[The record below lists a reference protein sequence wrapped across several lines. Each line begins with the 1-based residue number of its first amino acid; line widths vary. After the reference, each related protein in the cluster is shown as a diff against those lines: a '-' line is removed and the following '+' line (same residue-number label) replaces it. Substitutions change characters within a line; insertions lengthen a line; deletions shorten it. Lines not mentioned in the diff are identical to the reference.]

1 MNRTPTGDHEHDM
14 DTHVSANPQRM
25 IEDAAGILGSLSAPE
40 ARLLMAATADIVVVI
55 DRDLTVV
62 DVGYADAALGIHA
75 PATWVGR
82 PFIECVTSESV
93 DKARALVSGALGGQ
107 VLVGRQVNHP
117 PADGSSPFAPDLAV
131 TYRAASVN
139 GGERFVLLGTDLRPI
154 TELQSRLLRAQLDTE
169 RDVRRLR
176 EVETRYRL
184 LFHLADTPLVIVE
197 ADALEIVDA
206 NEAAGTLF
214 GRQARKM
221 VGLPLP
227 ALFARPDQT
236 GVAAEVV
243 RIAERGRG
251 GTIEAEPGKGGASE
265 GPVRLTVEPYRE
277 SGGNHLL
284 VRGGADREPAPMG
297 RDDPIRAAIAA
308 MPDGVVVIDR
318 GGYVIDAN
326 EAALDFVRLASID
339 RLVGRR
345 ADRWLG
351 GTGVDM
357 QVLTSALKERGS
369 VRRFATVVRDE
380 LGGETA
386 VDISAAHVT
395 AGGEPVYGL
404 VLREAMSVEP
414 VSEDEAHGPGRFA
427 ELVGRVPLRD
437 LVRDT
442 ADIIEKLCIEEALR
456 QTENNR
462 ASAAD
467 MLGLSRQSLYMKL
480 KRYGLEEGPRSN

>member
-1 MNRTPTGDHEHDM
+1 
-14 DTHVSANPQRM
+14 M
-25 IEDAAGILGSLSAPE
+25 IEDAVGLLGSLSAPE
-40 ARLLMAATADIVVVI
+40 ARLLMAAAADIVVVI
-55 DRDLTVV
+55 DRDLDVV
-62 DVGYADAALGIHA
+62 DVGYADASLGTHA
-75 PATWVGR
+75 PGEWVGR
-82 PFIECVTSESV
+82 PFTECVTPESE

-117 PADGSSPFAPDLAV
+117 ASEGTGPFAPDLAV
-131 TYRAASVN
+131 TYRAASIN
-139 GGERFVLLGTDLRPI
+139 GGERFVLLGTDLRPV
-154 TELQSRLLRAQLDTE
+154 TQLQSRLLRAQLDTE

-184 LFHLADTPLVIVE
+184 LFHLADAPLLIVE
-197 ADALEIVDA
+197 ADGLEIVDA
-206 NEAAGTLF
+206 NEPAGTLF
-214 GRQARKM
+214 GRPARKM
-221 VGLPLP
+221 AGLGLP
-227 ALFARPDQT
+227 ALFARGSQAD
-236 GVAAEVV
+236 VAASAT
-243 RIAERGRG
+243 RIAERGRA
-251 GTIEAEPGKGGASE
+251 GTLQAVAGKGAQTGE
-265 GPVRLTVEPYRE
+265 EPVSLRVEPYRE
-277 SGGNHLL
+277 AGGNHLL
-284 VRGGADREPAPMG
+284 VRGTTGDAPAPG
-297 RDDPIRAAIAA
+297 GPDDAIRTAIAA
-308 MPDGVVVIDR
+308 MPDGVLVIDR

-326 EAALDFVRLASID
+326 EAALDFVRLASLD

-357 QVLTSALKERGS
+357 QVLTSALRERGT

-414 VSEDEAHGPGRFA
+414 EREDEPYGPGRFA

-456 QTENNR
+456 QTDNNR

-480 KRYGLEEGPRSN
+480 KRYGLEEGPREG